1 MPCLPGLNV
10 LYVASV
16 VGDVYWKV
24 ERENCGGGMLE
35 SSLGPAYK
43 NQEMASEFQTRELV
57 QTSE

>member
-10 LYVASV
+10 LYMASV

-35 SSLGPAYK
+35 SSLGSAYK
-43 NQEMASEFQTRELV
+43 QSGDGK
-57 QTSE
+57 